1 MVPEPT
7 HLHCSLFP
15 TYLSRLLCSE
25 PLPVMSRPHLR
36 PPRLLFTWQLLWL
49 LVQEAQP
56 SELALDPVLL
66 ISVLP
71 GTTEPWPSDQQNPP
85 PEPSNTIEQ
94 VKSLSLR
101 EEDSPLPTD
110 APEEVKPPAPLETPA
125 QQVLSTQQE
134 VPQNPPEKMESSPS
148 QEETPAQPTWEAD
161 ATALQQT
168 TAPPKHPEVTLP
180 HPEAVQVQQP
190 TLIEVTIQPLDLEV
204 TIIQQPPTGADA
216 TALQQTTAP
225 PKHHEVTLPLP
236 DPIQAQQRTLIEVTI
251 QPLHLDITIIQ
262 QPESSETV
270 STMTKQSA
278 TMNICELCTCSNGT
292 LSCTGLSPEQRLHRV
307 PVPEPNSTFIVLN
320 LQGNSISFIDKDT
333 WKSYHLVEKLN
344 LSGNNLRKLHKDSFE
359 GLHSLQYLDLSCN
372 EIQFIERNT
381 FDSLPSL
388 QYIILSCNPLTTVQ
402 DPYLF
407 KLPALKYL
415 DMGKTQVSLITVER
429 ILVMTLHLEK
439 LVLPSHLACCLCQ
452 FKKNIEA
459 VGKTVKLHCD
469 PECLTKTPCD
479 EELLIEG
486 LFMKILEGRKNTST
500 ELTVEPEGASRV
512 KNGDNLSPFMSFL
525 IKHLNE
531 QQKVKVS
538 KAEQDTNQ
546 WKKENYMNERPEA
559 QSKQIEQE
567 SNELTKEVQGY
578 GYNHHLIVAIPVTLG
593 AIVFIVIFCFMAIYY
608 RTPSEEGKEG
618 SSRGFFSIL
627 HHKRSSPKHEM
638 EEHLFWK
645 RQPFWLRDLYRPVS
659 ATSIENMAQKLH
671 DKDVSVE
678 DELFYKMLRG
688 EFSVFKVAATDSAA

>member
-1 MVPEPT
+1 MAKRRKNISDFSFEEAFRLPELDWIPNSSISQ
-7 HLHCSLFP
+7 LP
-15 TYLSRLLCSE
+15 P
-25 PLPVMSRPHLR
+25 PLIPPILPCLGCWSLR
-36 PPRLLFTWQLLWL
+36 PPR
-49 LVQEAQP
+49 
-56 SELALDPVLL
+56 
-66 ISVLP
+66 
-71 GTTEPWPSDQQNPP
+71 
-85 PEPSNTIEQ
+85 
-94 VKSLSLR
+94 
-101 EEDSPLPTD
+101 
-110 APEEVKPPAPLETPA
+110 
-125 QQVLSTQQE
+125 
-134 VPQNPPEKMESSPS
+134 
-148 QEETPAQPTWEAD
+148 
-161 ATALQQT
+161 
-168 TAPPKHPEVTLP
+168 
-180 HPEAVQVQQP
+180 
-190 TLIEVTIQPLDLEV
+190 
-204 TIIQQPPTGADA
+204 
-216 TALQQTTAP
+216 
-225 PKHHEVTLPLP
+225 
-236 DPIQAQQRTLIEVTI
+236 
-251 QPLHLDITIIQ
+251 
-262 QPESSETV
+262 
-270 STMTKQSA
+270 
-278 TMNICELCTCSNGT
+278 
-292 LSCTGLSPEQRLHRV
+292 
-307 PVPEPNSTFIVLN
+307 N

-381 FDSLPSL
+381 FDSVPSL
-388 QYIILSCNPLTTVQ
+388 QYI
-402 DPYLF
+402 
-407 KLPALKYL
+407 
-415 DMGKTQVSLITVER
+415 DMGKTQVSLTTVER

-512 KNGDNLSPFMSFL
+512 KNGDNLSHFMSFL